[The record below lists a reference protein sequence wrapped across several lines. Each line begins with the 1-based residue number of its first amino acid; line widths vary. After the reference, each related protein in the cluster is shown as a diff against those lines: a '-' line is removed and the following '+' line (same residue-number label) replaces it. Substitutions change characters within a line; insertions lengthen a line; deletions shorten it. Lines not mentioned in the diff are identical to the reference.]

1 MKKRK
6 LGSNGPEVSAI
17 GLGCMG
23 MTIKYGQLDDEHSI
37 ETIHHALDNGLNLL
51 NSSDAYGNGKNEEL
65 ISLALKGRRQEAII
79 NTKFGQIRKPDGTM
93 DINGRPEYVQE
104 ACEASLKR
112 LGTEYIDIYSQHRV
126 DTTVPIEETVGAM
139 SRLVEQGKILH
150 VGLSEAGDQTVRR
163 ANKTY
168 PIVCLETEYSL
179 WSREVEE
186 EILPTCQELGI
197 SLMPYAPLGRGF
209 LSGSIR
215 SSSDLSEDDQRVMQ
229 PRFAQENIDQNI
241 KKLGVLEEVAKEK
254 GFKPAQVAIA
264 WVLQQDE
271 NLVPIP
277 GTKRT
282 KYLNENMRAV
292 DLTLEKNDL
301 DRLSDVFAIGETAG
315 TRYPAGHM
323 KVLGV

>member
-1 MKKRK
+1 
-6 LGSNGPEVSAI
+6 
-17 GLGCMG
+17 
-23 MTIKYGQLDDEHSI
+23 
-37 ETIHHALDNGLNLL
+37 
-51 NSSDAYGNGKNEEL
+51 
-65 ISLALKGRRQEAII
+65 
-79 NTKFGQIRKPDGTM
+79 
-93 DINGRPEYVQE
+93 
-104 ACEASLKR
+104 
-112 LGTEYIDIYSQHRV
+112 
-126 DTTVPIEETVGAM
+126 
-139 SRLVEQGKILH
+139 
-150 VGLSEAGDQTVRR
+150 
-163 ANKTY
+163 
-168 PIVCLETEYSL
+168 
-179 WSREVEE
+179 
-186 EILPTCQELGI
+186 
-197 SLMPYAPLGRGF
+197 MPYAPLGRGF

-241 KKLGVLEEVAKEK
+241 EKLGVLEEVAKEK

-292 DLTLEKNDL
+292 DLILEKNDL

-323 KVLGV
+323 KLLGV

>member
-1 MKKRK
+1 M
-6 LGSNGPEVSAI
+6 
-17 GLGCMG
+17 
-23 MTIKYGQLDDEHSI
+23 
-37 ETIHHALDNGLNLL
+37 
-51 NSSDAYGNGKNEEL
+51 
-65 ISLALKGRRQEAII
+65 
-79 NTKFGQIRKPDGTM
+79 
-93 DINGRPEYVQE
+93 
-104 ACEASLKR
+104 
-112 LGTEYIDIYSQHRV
+112 

-150 VGLSEAGDQTVRR
+150 VGLSEAGDETVRR

-323 KVLGV
+323 KLLGV